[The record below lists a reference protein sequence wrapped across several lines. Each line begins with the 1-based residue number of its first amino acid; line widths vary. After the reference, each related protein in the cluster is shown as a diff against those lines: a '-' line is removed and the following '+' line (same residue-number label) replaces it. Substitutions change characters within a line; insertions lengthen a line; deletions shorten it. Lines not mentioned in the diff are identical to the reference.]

1 VTGRRV
7 CAALISALGACA
19 IAAPIAGAATLTVDD
34 DFKDCPAA
42 TFNTIQNAIFA
53 AEPGDTIAVCPGEYV
68 EGGGGVGSNG
78 LIIIRD
84 VTIKGAGADLVTIKP
99 RRTRTAARS
108 PRAPT
113 RASATRS
120 ARS

>member
-1 VTGRRV
+1 M
-7 CAALISALGACA
+7 
-19 IAAPIAGAATLTVDD
+19 DD
-34 DFKDCPAA
+34 DGKDCPAA
-42 TFNTIQNAIFA
+42 TFPSIQNAIFA
-53 AEPGDTIAVCPGEYV
+53 AQPGDTIAVCPGTYV

-99 RRTRTAARS
+99 RKVRASTSRS
-108 PRAPT
+108 PKRRA

-120 ARS
+120 ARSS